1 MSARNLGSSA
11 GRVAPT
17 VAGRVAPTESTRI
30 ETSAP
35 GLDTVAS
42 LPTRPTSTTPTRP
55 TLRSHD
61 ELRTLAESGNAELRS
76 LVDGEASAYEV
87 VAWVARNFSTDAAA
101 VACSMAD
108 AVLPHVVA
116 QSLPGV
122 DVLFLDTGYH
132 FAKTYETR
140 DRVAAALDVRIVDV
154 LPELTVAE
162 QDANYGAKLFSRDA
176 GQCCALRKVAPL
188 QNALAG
194 YELWFTGVR
203 RDEAPTR
210 TNTPLVAWDERNGLV
225 KVNPLAAW
233 SFDDLID
240 YAGAFGV
247 PVNALLTQ
255 GFPSIGCEPCTKPVA
270 AGEDPRSGRWAGLD
284 KTECGL
290 HL

>member
-1 MSARNLGSSA
+1 MTVSLAP
-11 GRVAPT
+11 RVA
-17 VAGRVAPTESTRI
+17 AK
-30 ETSAP
+30 
-35 GLDTVAS
+35 
-42 LPTRPTSTTPTRP
+42 
-55 TLRSHD
+55 RSHD
-61 ELRTLAESGNAELRS
+61 ELRALAEQGAVELRS
-76 LVDGEASAYEV
+76 LADGEASAYEV
-87 VAWVARNFSTDAAA
+87 VAWAARTFSTDAAA

-132 FAKTYETR
+132 FRNTYATR
-140 DRVAAALDVRIVDV
+140 DLVADALDVRIVDV
-154 LPELTVAE
+154 LPEQTVAQ
-162 QDANYGAKLFSRDA
+162 QDAEFGAELFSRDPNL
-176 GQCCALRKVAPL
+176 CCARRKVAPL
-188 QNALAG
+188 RDALSG

-210 TNTPLVAWDERNGLV
+210 ANTPLVSWDERNGLV

-233 SFDDLID
+233 SFDELLD

-247 PVNALLTQ
+247 PVNDLLGQ
-255 GFPSIGCEPCTKPVA
+255 GYPSIGCEPCTRQVA
-270 AGEDPRSGRWAGLD
+270 PGEDPRSGRWAGLS